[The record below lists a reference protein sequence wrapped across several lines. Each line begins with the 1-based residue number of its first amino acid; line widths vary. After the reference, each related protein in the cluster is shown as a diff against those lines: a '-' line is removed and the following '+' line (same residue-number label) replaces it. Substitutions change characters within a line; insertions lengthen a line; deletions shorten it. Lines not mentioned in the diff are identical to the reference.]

1 VEGAEVSMRW
11 KRPWPLVLRLASV
24 AAAAHAVAQTAP
36 AVDRRDDIAALRQFL
51 GHDRSYS
58 KDARAAAEAEID
70 RLGWS
75 GEPLSAAAFQLAVA
89 RVAALARNGHTL
101 VIPAFWPFHFN
112 RIAVRFH
119 LFSDGLF
126 VIHAPG
132 ALGDLEGAR
141 VVSIDG
147 HEVDELRQ
155 AFARYSGARESK
167 RDEWLGFFL
176 ESPALLHAAGL
187 ARLDD
192 RVALALELAD
202 GTRHTRVVPARL
214 DPPAG
219 SPMRLFFQSRL
230 VSHAAE
236 NASPV
241 PLSLAEPDRF
251 FRRAPL
257 PDLDAEYVQLRANAS
272 VEGEEVEE
280 FLSRSLATVKERSP
294 TNLVVDLRFDGG
306 GDLNTTRAFF
316 QALPSLV
323 PREGRIFAL
332 TSGRTFSAGI
342 SSLGYLKQ
350 AGGARVTIVGEPIG
364 DHLEFW
370 AEGSLVELPASGA
383 RLLYATERHDYTT
396 GCPEPDC
403 HAPIRDHPIRVKSLE
418 PDLLAPLTFA
428 DYRAGRDPALAAVG
442 RLLGRP

>member
-1 VEGAEVSMRW
+1 V
-11 KRPWPLVLRLASV
+11 
-24 AAAAHAVAQTAP
+24 
-36 AVDRRDDIAALRQFL
+36 AALREFL
-51 GHDRSYS
+51 AHDRSYS

-70 RLGWS
+70 GLARPGAS
-75 GEPLSAAAFQLAVA
+75 LSAPAFQLAVA

-101 VIPAFWPFHFN
+101 LIPAFWPFQLD
-112 RIAVRFH
+112 RIPLRLH

-126 VIHAPG
+126 VIHAPA
-132 ALGDLEGAR
+132 ALDDLRGAR
-141 VVSIDG
+141 VASIDG
-147 HEVDELRQ
+147 HPVGELRQ
-155 AFARYSGARESK
+155 AFALYIGARESK
-167 RDEWLGFFL
+167 RDEWIGLFL

-192 RVALALELAD
+192 RVALALDRAD
-202 GTRHTRVVPARL
+202 GTIEMRVVPARL

-219 SPMRLFFQSRL
+219 SPMQLFSRSRL

-251 FRRAPL
+251 FRQAPL
-257 PDLDAEYVQLRANAS
+257 PDLEAHYVQLRANDS
-272 VEGEEVEE
+272 VDGQEIAE
-280 FLSRSLATVKERSP
+280 FLSLTLATIRERSP
-294 TNLVVDLRFDGG
+294 RNLVVDLRFDGG

-316 QALPSLV
+316 QTLPSLL

-350 AGGARVTIVGEPIG
+350 AAGDRVTIVGEPIG
-364 DHLEFW
+364 DHLLFW
-370 AEGSLVELPASGA
+370 AEGRLVELKASGA
-383 RLLYATERHDYTT
+383 TLLYAAERHDYTT

-403 HAPIRDHPIRVKSLE
+403 HAPIRKHPIRVTSLE
-418 PDLLAPLTFA
+418 PDVLAPLAFA
-428 DYRAGRDPALAAVG
+428 DYRAGRDPALEAVR
-442 RLLGRP
+442 RLLGPR

>member
-1 VEGAEVSMRW
+1 MGW
-11 KRPWPLVLRLASV
+11 KEPGPFALALLASV
-24 AAAAHAVAQTAP
+24 AAAAHAVTPTAT
-36 AVDRRDDIAALRQFL
+36 AADRRDDVAALRQFL
-51 GHDRSYS
+51 GNDRSYS
-58 KDARAAAEAEID
+58 PDARATAEAEID
-70 RLGWS
+70 RLGRS
-75 GEPLSAAAFQLAVA
+75 GESLSAAAFQLAVA
-89 RVAALARNGHTL
+89 RVAALAGNGHTL

-112 RIAVRFH
+112 RIPVRLH

-132 ALGDLEGAR
+132 ALGDLRGAR

-147 HEVDELRQ
+147 HGVDELRR
-155 AFARYSGARESK
+155 AFARYSGARQPK
-167 RDEWLGFFL
+167 RDEWIGFFL

-187 ARLDD
+187 ASSDD

-202 GTRHTRVVPARL
+202 GTRQARVVPARL

-219 SPMRLFFQSRL
+219 SPLRLFFQSRL

-236 NASPV
+236 NAGPV

-272 VEGEEVEE
+272 VEGEEIAG
-280 FLSRSLATVKERSP
+280 FLARALATIEERRP
-294 TNLVVDLRFDGG
+294 RNLVVDLRFDGG
-306 GDLNTTRAFF
+306 GDLTTTRAFF

-332 TSGRTFSAGI
+332 VSGRTFSAGI

-350 AGGARVTIVGEPIG
+350 AGGARVTIVGEPVG

-370 AEGSLVELPASGA
+370 AEGRLVELPASGA
-383 RLLYATERHDYTT
+383 RLLYASERHDYTT
-396 GCPEPDC
+396 GCPEPEC
-403 HAPIRDHPIRVKSLE
+403 HAPIRDHPIRVTSLE
-418 PDLLAPLTFA
+418 PDVLVPLAFA
-428 DYRAGRDPALAAVG
+428 DYRAGRDAALDAVA

>member
-1 VEGAEVSMRW
+1 MR
-11 KRPWPLVLRLASV
+11 
-24 AAAAHAVAQTAP
+24 
-36 AVDRRDDIAALRQFL
+36 
-51 GHDRSYS
+51 
-58 KDARAAAEAEID
+58 
-70 RLGWS
+70 
-75 GEPLSAAAFQLAVA
+75 
-89 RVAALARNGHTL
+89 
-101 VIPAFWPFHFN
+101 
-112 RIAVRFH
+112 
-119 LFSDGLF
+119 
-126 VIHAPG
+126 PG
-132 ALGDLEGAR
+132 ALADLRGAR

-147 HEVDELRQ
+147 HEIDELRR
-155 AFARYSGARESK
+155 AFAGYSGARESK
-167 RDEWLGFFL
+167 RDEWIGFFL

-187 ARLDD
+187 AGSDD

-202 GTRHTRVVPARL
+202 GTRRTRVVPARL

-241 PLSLAEPDRF
+241 PLFLAEPDRF

-272 VEGEEVEE
+272 VEGEEIVD
-280 FLSRSLATVKERSP
+280 FLSRARATIEERRP
-294 TNLVVDLRFDGG
+294 RNLVVDLRFDGG

-332 TSGRTFSAGI
+332 VSGRTFSAGI

-350 AGGARVTIVGEPIG
+350 AGGARVTIVGEPVG

-370 AEGSLVELPASGA
+370 AEGRLVELPASGA
-383 RLLYATERHDYTT
+383 TLLYASERHDYTT
-396 GCPEPDC
+396 GCPEPEC
-403 HAPIRDHPIRVKSLE
+403 HAPIRDHPIRVTSLE
-418 PDLLAPLTFA
+418 PDVLVPLAFA
-428 DYRAGRDPALAAVG
+428 DYRAGRDPALDAVA

>member
-1 VEGAEVSMRW
+1 V
-11 KRPWPLVLRLASV
+11 LASV
-24 AAAAHAVAQTAP
+24 SAAAHGVTQTSTP
-36 AVDRRDDIAALRQFL
+36 VGRRDDVAALRQFL

-58 KDARAAAEAEID
+58 PEARAVAEAEID
-70 RLGWS
+70 RLART
-75 GEPLSAAAFQLAVA
+75 GESLSAAGFQLAVA

-112 RIAVRFH
+112 RVPLRLH

-132 ALGDLEGAR
+132 DFADLRGAR

-147 HEVDELRQ
+147 HEVDELRR
-155 AFARYSGARESK
+155 AFARYCGARESK
-167 RDEWLGFFL
+167 RDEWIGLFL

-187 ARLDD
+187 AGSDD
-192 RVALALELAD
+192 RVALVLELAD
-202 GTRHTRVVPARL
+202 GTRRTRVVPARL

-257 PDLDAEYVQLRANAS
+257 PDLDAEYVQLRANAP
-272 VEGEEVEE
+272 VEGEEIAE
-280 FLSRSLATVKERSP
+280 FLSRALATMKERSP
-294 TNLVVDLRFDGG
+294 RNLVVDLRFDGG

-332 TSGRTFSAGI
+332 VSGRTFSAGI

-350 AGGARVTIVGEPIG
+350 AGGARVTIVGEPVG

-383 RLLYATERHDYTT
+383 TRLYASERHDYTT
-396 GCPEPDC
+396 GCPEPEC
-403 HAPIRDHPIRVKSLE
+403 HAPIRDHPIRVTSLE
-418 PDLLAPLTFA
+418 PDVRVPLAFA
-428 DYRAGRDPALAAVG
+428 DYRAGRDPALEAVA